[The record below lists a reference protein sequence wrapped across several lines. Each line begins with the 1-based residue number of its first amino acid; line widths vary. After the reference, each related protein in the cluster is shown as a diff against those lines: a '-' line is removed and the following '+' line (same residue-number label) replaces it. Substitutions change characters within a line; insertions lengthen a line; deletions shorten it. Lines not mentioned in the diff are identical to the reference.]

1 MEKFVQQYL
10 STYYYVKASEVGN
23 DGIYYVNDDRRIP
36 TPHNGSK
43 LIKEIVT
50 VFGLEDIDDSVK
62 IIINTWA
69 ATIKPDVD
77 LEFYWKTMEDLFAF
91 PVTHRIAAT
100 TIGLD
105 LVAVQPMDG
114 PKGELLYMDFQ
125 YGVDTATGDSQT
137 VTATT
142 RNGRVYDEVI
152 YRQSWGDMVA
162 QLYENQQNHIV
173 GELDHPTPEINI
185 TVNDRDD
192 SIVQRTLEKWKDIIG
207 ISSRKFG
214 E

>member
-1 MEKFVQQYL
+1 MILFIQQYL
-10 STYYYVKASEVGN
+10 STYYYIKTSEVGN

-36 TPHNGSK
+36 TPHSGSK

-62 IIINTWA
+62 IIINAWA

-77 LEFYWKTMEDLFAF
+77 LEFYWKTTEDLFAF
-91 PVTHRIAAT
+91 PITHQIAAT

-114 PKGELLYMDFQ
+114 PRGELLYMDFH

-142 RNGRVYDEVI
+142 RNGRVYNEEI

-173 GELDHPTPEINI
+173 EELDHPTPEINI

-192 SIVQRTLEKWKDIIG
+192 SIVHKMFNKWGAIIEN
-207 ISSRKFG
+207 SSRKFG

>member
-1 MEKFVQQYL
+1 MEKYVQQYL
-10 STYYYVKASEVGN
+10 SSYYYIKTSEVGN

-36 TPHNGSK
+36 TPHSGSK

-62 IIINTWA
+62 IFINAWA

-77 LEFYWKTMEDLFAF
+77 LEFYWKTMEDLFPF
-91 PVTHRIAAT
+91 PMTHQIAAT
-100 TIGLD
+100 TIAMD

-114 PKGELLYMDFQ
+114 PRGELMYMGFQ
-125 YGVDTATGDSQT
+125 YDNNEPIA
-137 VTATT
+137 
-142 RNGRVYDEVI
+142 EV
-152 YRQSWGDMVA
+152 
-162 QLYENQQNHIV
+162 
-173 GELDHPTPEINI
+173 NI

-192 SIVQRTLEKWKDIIG
+192 SIVYSTLNKWKDIIG

>member
-1 MEKFVQQYL
+1 MNLFIQQYL
-10 STYYYVKASEVGN
+10 STYYYIKTSEVGN

-36 TPHNGSK
+36 TPHSGSK

-50 VFGLEDIDDSVK
+50 VFGLEDVDDSVK
-62 IIINTWA
+62 IIINDWA

-77 LEFYWKTMEDLFAF
+77 LEFYWKTTENLFGF
-91 PVTHRIAAT
+91 PITHQIVAT

-114 PKGELLYMDFQ
+114 PRGELMYMDFQ
-125 YGVDTATGDSQT
+125 YDNNEPIA
-137 VTATT
+137 
-142 RNGRVYDEVI
+142 EV
-152 YRQSWGDMVA
+152 
-162 QLYENQQNHIV
+162 
-173 GELDHPTPEINI
+173 NI

-192 SIVQRTLEKWKDIIG
+192 SIVQKTLEKWKDIIE